1 MMDEVEEREDASIDD
16 AVSANKLSKIYLKI
30 RDAREK
36 LSQDYAVADKEL
48 QEQLELVESQLLDI
62 CKRVGAESIKTPAGT
77 VMRRVATRYWT
88 NDWETMH
95 NFIKEN
101 DAVGLLERRISQTNM
116 KQFLEENPDLFPPG
130 MLIDS
135 TYKITVRRSKQ

>member
-1 MMDEVEEREDASIDD
+1 MSW
-16 AVSANKLSKIYLKI
+16 SANTLADIYLKI
-30 RDAREK
+30 RDARSELK
-36 LSQDYAVADKEL
+36 EQYETKDKEL
-48 QEQLELVESQLLDI
+48 EEQMNTIESQLLEI
-62 CKRVGAESIKTPAGT
+62 CKEQDAASIKTSAGT

-88 NDWETMH
+88 NDWETMYS
-95 NFIKEN
+95 FIKQN
-101 DAVGLLERRISQTNM
+101 DAVGLLERRISQLNM

>member
-1 MMDEVEEREDASIDD
+1 MDEVEEREDASIDD

-88 NDWETMH
+88 NDWETMYS
-95 NFIKEN
+95 FIKQN

-130 MLIDS
+130 MLVDS

>member
-1 MMDEVEEREDASIDD
+1 MMDDIEEHEDVPIDG

-62 CKRVGAESIKTPAGT
+62 CKQVGAESIKTPAGT

-88 NDWETMH
+88 NDWETMYS
-95 NFIKEN
+95 FIKEN

-116 KQFLEENPDLFPPG
+116 KQFLEENPNLFPPG

>member
-1 MMDEVEEREDASIDD
+1 MMDDIEEHEDVPIDG

-62 CKRVGAESIKTPAGT
+62 CKQVGAESIKTPAGT

-95 NFIKEN
+95 SFIKEN
-101 DAVGLLERRISQTNM
+101 DAVDLLERRISQLNM